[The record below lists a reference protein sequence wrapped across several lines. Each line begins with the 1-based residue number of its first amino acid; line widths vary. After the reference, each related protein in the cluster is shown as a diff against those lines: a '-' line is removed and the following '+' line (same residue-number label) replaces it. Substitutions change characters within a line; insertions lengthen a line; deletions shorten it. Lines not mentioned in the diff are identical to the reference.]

1 MRHRFYVPF
10 LRQGQALKHSTDV
23 RLDRFPLTSLHFLH
37 GIDHTKRV
45 WVERQSMQAPYQYKR
60 LWLMR
65 HGETYMPARDAHA
78 PREQEVVLSTAGVQ
92 QIEALAEQLQDIA
105 FDAIYASGM
114 TRTLQTAQLI
124 ADRHRLPVLQAP
136 DLQEMPLATVRGATL
151 RDVSMA
157 YIDICRQ
164 LAVASPDEVLLPG
177 PISFGAL
184 CRRYVAAIHRI
195 MQPPAVEQALVV
207 AHGGVNRLLLCTFLG
222 LPYTH
227 LLRFEQDNGCVNM
240 IDFVK
245 RGCPYVRLIN
255 HTMTDPWKT
264 ASPFR
269 PPFC

>member
-1 MRHRFYVPF
+1 
-10 LRQGQALKHSTDV
+10 
-23 RLDRFPLTSLHFLH
+23 
-37 GIDHTKRV
+37 
-45 WVERQSMQAPYQYKR
+45 MQAPYQYKR
-60 LWLMR
+60 LWLVR
-65 HGETYMPARDAHA
+65 HGETYTPARDAHA
-78 PREQEVVLSTAGVQ
+78 PREHELILSTAGAR
-92 QIEALAEQLQDIA
+92 QIEALAEQLQDVS

-114 TRTLQTAQLI
+114 TRTIQTARLI
-124 ADRHRLPVLQAP
+124 ADRHRLPVLQEP
-136 DLQEMPLATVRGATL
+136 DLQEMPLASAHGATL

-164 LAVASPDEVLLPG
+164 LAVASPDDVMLPG

-195 MQPPAVEQALVV
+195 MQTPEVEQALVV
-207 AHGGVNRLLLCTFLG
+207 AHGGVNRLLLCAFLG
-222 LPYTH
+222 LPYAH

-245 RGCPYVRLIN
+245 RGRPYVRLIN

-269 PPFC
+269 PPFR